1 MTIGVEFGAK
11 IIKLKDKVIK
21 IQIWDTV
28 NSSSTKPNPSKAG
41 AESFKSVTRSY
52 YKSTCGI
59 IVVFDVTNRKSF
71 ENIEDWID
79 EARETAH

>member
-11 IIKLKDKVIK
+11 KMKLKDKIIK

-28 NSSSTKPNPSKAG
+28 NSLSPHLKISKAG
-41 AESFKSVTRSY
+41 AESFKSVTKSY

-71 ENIEDWID
+71 ENVESWID